1 MGPREDPQVDIY
13 NNALYHKENAPLL
26 EVIVLL
32 AKIQQKIIKYLG
44 KHLILSTHD
53 YMA

>member
-26 EVIVLL
+26 EVIGSDS
-32 AKIQQKIIKYLG
+32 G
-44 KHLILSTHD
+44 KNTTKKLSNIWESI
-53 YMA
+53 